1 MEVLHAVVCTELI
14 DPNVGVLL
22 GQNTRISNESGRVG
36 FEQERILVLLS
47 PTKHYH
53 SQCSAH
59 LICIRIP
66 AAL

>member
-1 MEVLHAVVCTELI
+1 M
-14 DPNVGVLL
+14 
-22 GQNTRISNESGRVG
+22 QNTRISNESGRVG
-36 FEQERILVLLS
+36 FEQERIIVLLS